1 MFCYTWYKS
10 FGARELEDGRR
21 KKARPNPCAAA
32 EHSGQIKK
40 RYNTAKIITV
50 LEMAPRLRCRKRM
63 HIARD
68 LSSDFDLVSSLLAL
82 YSTRKVAQMTTEMIE
97 YYHFT

>member
-1 MFCYTWYKS
+1 
-10 FGARELEDGRR
+10 
-21 KKARPNPCAAA
+21 
-32 EHSGQIKK
+32 
-40 RYNTAKIITV
+40 
-50 LEMAPRLRCRKRM
+50 MAPRLRCRKRM
-63 HIARD
+63 HIATD